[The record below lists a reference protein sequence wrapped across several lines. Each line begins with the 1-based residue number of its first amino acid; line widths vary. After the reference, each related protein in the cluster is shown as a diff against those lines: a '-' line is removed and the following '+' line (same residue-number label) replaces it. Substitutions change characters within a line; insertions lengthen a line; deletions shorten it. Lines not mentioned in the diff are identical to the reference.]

1 MSKRENVKF
10 IARRTCTVVNDD
22 EAERVSEPF
31 NTPLESFT
39 DTPAY
44 VLIGEP
50 GAGKTTVFKSEAEK
64 QGSVYVTVR
73 RFLKY
78 DEQQWRGKTLY
89 LDGLDE
95 SRVGTVD
102 GRTPLDRICANLDQL
117 GRPTFR
123 LSCRWADWF
132 GANDKEHLKD
142 VSSNGTVTVIRLDP
156 LSKDDIREILIRDH
170 GVADP
175 DGFIDSARA
184 LGIHSLLENPQN
196 LDMLAKSVA
205 HGAWPSS
212 RKEAFEQACRI
223 LASEANGEHRV
234 ANHLSND
241 IDNLVNVA
249 GRLCAVQ
256 LLTGSAG
263 YTLPGR
269 ALPDADYPSLAEL
282 GGVAESPV
290 RTALGTRLFIGTSE
304 GRLAPAHR
312 QVAEFLAARH
322 VSNLVDNGL
331 RVERFLALIKSFDGE
346 LVPAFRNFVSW
357 LAVHNRRSRKRLSEL
372 NPSGLIYQGDEE
384 TYSVGEKQDILR
396 QLRREADWNPWCLR
410 SISRTS
416 GIGKI
421 VSPDLEGTFRDILSS
436 SERDQCHQS
445 YVLMIMD
452 ILADGKPLRALSPV
466 LINIIYDSTWKPG
479 VRCGA
484 LDVLVAY
491 HNTGCLESDVLLT
504 ILADVTT
511 GEIDDPVDELLG
523 ILLKSLY
530 PRVLRTTD
538 IMQLLRRP
546 KDVSRTGEYVEFW
559 IRHLPSNSTPDQ
571 IADVLDRIA
580 SRFDN
585 YRPFMVGEADLY
597 TTMGQLPLI
606 LLNQLIDESM
616 DKLPKGRPVII
627 EGDIDVSV
635 HDPHFFGGPL
645 DAITVER
652 VPRARAPLNDISAER
667 LFDWLL
673 VASDPKIRAPESLT
687 LGLRMGLQWNE
698 GKLKELTAHGVDR
711 CLASGDAWSCMG
723 LVDRHLFGA
732 RPFNYGSWCLEKAV
746 EADDERAAIFYLGE
760 VLTCVGDQWKAGGLT
775 VDEVR
780 KALGAKAS
788 LLVLFDQGIQ
798 QKDVRAR
805 QIVLAGKHESR
816 NDSEHQL
823 AWQREIED
831 HAQELVAGRSEPRL
845 LHRIAKVY
853 FGISE
858 GAQGTTPAERLANLV
873 GSRADLVVV
882 LREGLETV
890 LNRPDL
896 PDYRRAGLLFDSEEP
911 GHLALPLIAGLD
923 SLERSGVLVVEELG
937 EERVRL
943 AVAVLYTV
951 QYSIS
956 EITNEQEL
964 YRPKWFQAALRNK
977 PVLVADVL
985 RRCVED
991 KLRAGKQAEI
1001 ELYQLAADDG
1011 HAEVARLASLPLLE
1025 LFPNAA
1031 TVESRRQLGR
1041 LLKAALN
1048 NCQRSQV
1055 RDVVKRRLE
1064 KGDLVSGQQ
1073 VYWLAAGYFLMP
1085 DSCRAGIQNLMTKS
1099 DAAFR
1104 GVWEFFAD
1112 GRIPMKLARQFAAA
1126 DFEFLI
1132 VLVASAIER
1141 HGMTK
1146 GVWWTVSNLL
1156 GELASNPL
1164 PEVLETLE
1172 RLSGL
1177 SALGPWV
1184 PAISE
1189 VRHRHLRRRREHE
1202 FQHCD
1207 VRQATKTLANED
1219 PANAADLAAVLVD
1232 VLEDLSKRIRDGSTS
1247 DWRQYWN
1254 ANSPHQTGN
1263 PKPETWCRD
1272 SLLSDLQVRLSL
1284 LGIDAQKEGAYAGE
1298 KRSDIRVSYGGLNI
1312 PVEIKKSCHRDL
1324 WTAVKGQL
1332 IAKYSKDPGVNGY
1345 GVYIVFWFGD
1355 TDRCR
1360 PTRLSGWTPPNAAA
1374 LKLKITEMLSDQE
1387 RRMISVCVIDVSQ
1400 PAG

>member
-1 MSKRENVKF
+1 MSKSENVTF
-10 IARRTCTVVNDD
+10 VARRTCTVVD
-22 EAERVSEPF
+22 EDESKRVSE
-31 NTPLESFT
+31 TSSVPLESFT
-39 DTPAY
+39 STPAY

-50 GAGKTTVFKSEAEK
+50 GAGKTMVFKSEAEK
-64 QGSVYVTVR
+64 QGGVYVKVR

-102 GRTPLDRICANLDQL
+102 GRTPLDRICTRLDRL
-117 GRPTFR
+117 GRPAFR

-156 LSKDDIREILIRDH
+156 LSKDAIREILVRDQ

-205 HGAWPSS
+205 DGPWPSS

-234 ANHLSND
+234 ANLLSND
-241 IDNLVNVA
+241 TDNLVNVA

-256 LLTGSAG
+256 LLTGTEG
-263 YTLPGR
+263 YTLPDR
-269 ALPDADYPSLAEL
+269 ALPDADYPSLAEV
-282 GGVAESPV
+282 GGVAESTV
-290 RTALGTRLFIGTSE
+290 RTALGTRLFVGTSE

-312 QVAEFLAARH
+312 QIAEFLAARH

-331 RVERFLALIKSFDGE
+331 RVERVLALIKSFDGE

-372 NPSGLIYQGDEE
+372 NPSGLIYQGDAKI
-384 TYSVGEKQDILR
+384 YSVDEKQEILR

-421 VSPDLEGTFRDILSS
+421 VSPDLEGTFCNILSS
-436 SERDQCHQS
+436 SERDQGHHS
-445 YVLMIMD
+445 YVMMLME
-452 ILADGKPLRALSPV
+452 ILADGKPLRALSPI
-466 LINIIYDSTWKPG
+466 LRDIIDDSTWKPG

-491 HNTGCLESDVLLT
+491 HNTGHLDSDVLLT
-504 ILADVTT
+504 ILADVTA

-523 ILLKSLY
+523 ILLKALY

-538 IMQLLRRP
+538 IMQHLRRP
-546 KDVSRTGEYVEFW
+546 KDVSRAGEYAEFW
-559 IRHLPSNSTPDQ
+559 TRHLPSNSTRAQ

-580 SRFDN
+580 STFDD
-585 YRPFMVGEADLY
+585 YRPFMVGEAGLN
-597 TTMGQLPLI
+597 TTIGQLPLI
-606 LLNQLIDESM
+606 LLQQLIDESM
-616 DKLPKGRPVII
+616 DKLPRARPFII
-627 EGDIDVSV
+627 DGSVDVPV
-635 HDPHFFGGPL
+635 NDPHFFGGPL
-645 DAITVER
+645 DAITVKR
-652 VPRARAPLNDISAER
+652 LPRASAPLNDIPAER
-667 LFDWLL
+667 LFDWLV
-673 VASDPKIRAPESLT
+673 VASDSEIRAPESLT
-687 LGLRMGLQWNE
+687 AGLRMGLGWN
-698 GKLKELTAHGVDR
+698 GDKLKELIANGVGR
-711 CLASGDAWSCMG
+711 CLASGDTLSSMK
-723 LVDRHLFGA
+723 LVDGHLFGA
-732 RPFNYGSWCLEKAV
+732 RPFDYGAWCLEKAV
-746 EADDERAAIFYLGE
+746 KADDERAATFYLGE
-760 VLTCVGDQWKAGGLT
+760 VLTCVVDPWNAGGLT
-775 VDEVR
+775 VDKVR

-788 LLVLFDQGIQ
+788 LLALFDQGIQ
-798 QKDVRAR
+798 QNDVGAR

-831 HAQELVAGRSEPRL
+831 RAQELVAGRSEPRL
-845 LHRIAKVY
+845 LHRIAEVY
-853 FGISE
+853 FGAAE
-858 GAQGTTPAERLANLV
+858 GVNGTTPAERLANLV

-882 LREGLETV
+882 LHEGLETV
-890 LNRPDL
+890 LDRPDL
-896 PDYRRAGLLFDSEEP
+896 PDYHRAERLFDSEKP
-911 GHLALPLIAGLD
+911 GLALPLIAGMD
-923 SLERSGVLVVEELG
+923 SLERSGVLVVEKLG

-943 AVAVLYTV
+943 AVAALYTV

-956 EITNEQEL
+956 EATNERVV
-964 YRPKWFQAALRNK
+964 YRPEWFRAALRNNS
-977 PVLVADVL
+977 VLVAGAL

-991 KLRAGKQAEI
+991 KLRAGKEPQL
-1001 ELYQLAADDG
+1001 ELCQLATDDD

-1025 LFPNAA
+1025 LFPNTD
-1031 TVESRRQLGR
+1031 TVEARRQLGW

-1055 RDVVKRRLE
+1055 RDVVKTRLA

-1085 DSCRAGIQNLMTKS
+1085 NWCRTGIENPLAES
-1099 DAAFR
+1099 DAALR
-1104 GVWEFFAD
+1104 GVWEIFAE
-1112 GRIPMKLARQFAAA
+1112 GGISVNLTRRFAAA
-1126 DFEFLI
+1126 DFEFLM
-1132 VLVASAIER
+1132 VLAATAIER
-1141 HGMTK
+1141 HGVTK

-1156 GELASNPL
+1156 GELGSNPL
-1164 PEVLETLE
+1164 PEVSETLE

-1177 SALGPWV
+1177 PAFGPWA
-1184 PAISE
+1184 PTITE
-1189 VRHRHLRRRREHE
+1189 VWRRHLRKRREHE

-1207 VRQATKTLANED
+1207 IRQATKTLANEV
-1219 PANAADLAAVLVD
+1219 PANAADLAALLVD
-1232 VLEDLSKRIRDGSTS
+1232 VIKDLSKRIRDGSTS

-1254 ANSPHQTGN
+1254 VDSSNRATN
-1263 PKPETWCRD
+1263 PKPENACRD
-1272 SLLSDLQVRLSL
+1272 ALLSDLRNRVDR
-1284 LGIDAQKEGAYAGE
+1284 LGIDAQPEGTYAAD
-1298 KRSDIRVSYGGLNI
+1298 KRADIRASFGGFNVPI
-1312 PVEIKKSCHRDL
+1312 EIKRSCHRDL
-1324 WTAVKGQL
+1324 WSAVKAQL
-1332 IAKYSKDPGVNGY
+1332 IAKYTKDPGTNGY
-1345 GVYIVFWFGD
+1345 GIFVVFWFGD
-1355 TDRCR
+1355 TKRCR

-1374 LKLKITEMLSDQE
+1374 LKLKLTEMLSDQE
-1387 RRMISVCVIDVSQ
+1387 RGMISVCVIDVSQ
-1400 PAG
+1400 PAE